1 MKKAVNSER
10 ELLTVL
16 ASDDRES
23 TEPESNDLRKPDADG
38 IVDLEYNEE
47 TGVWE

>member
-1 MKKAVNSER
+1 MKRIANSER

-23 TEPESNDLRKPDADG
+23 TEPESTTCASRML
-38 IVDLEYNEE
+38 
-47 TGVWE
+47 TGS